1 MSTNLECPLEF
12 GVHLWATV
20 PIEYSFP
27 FLVATIFDFRDRF
40 LEGRGVGETQNT
52 GRHVCGETH
61 IASHMCSTEHIY
73 HGEHISL

>member
-27 FLVATIFDFRDRF
+27 FLVATIFDFRESVSGR
-40 LEGRGVGETQNT
+40 EGGRGNT
-52 GRHVCGETH
+52 KHWPPCLRGNTYR
-61 IASHMCSTEHIY
+61 
-73 HGEHISL
+73 